1 MRNYPTT
8 HHTPRKTHR
17 LHPRL
22 SAPQVAVYNIVGI
35 TAEVVPVFGAFLKI
49 FLRLSSVCLFISSR
63 EGERDI

>member
-1 MRNYPTT
+1 MRMRNYPTT

-35 TAEVVPVFGAFLKI
+35 TAEVVPFFLACAAYASTCMI
-49 FLRLSSVCLFISSR
+49 EYCI
-63 EGERDI
+63 